1 MDVCSVCLSHAL
13 PLQSLPGRSCSLPAP
28 GFGEVEMVWN
38 TGFGLGA
45 SPAWGDA
52 GG

>member
-1 MDVCSVCLSHAL
+1 MDVCSVCLSHVL

-28 GFGEVEMVWN
+28 GFGEVEMLLD
-38 TGFGLGA
+38 GFGLCA

-52 GG
+52 GR